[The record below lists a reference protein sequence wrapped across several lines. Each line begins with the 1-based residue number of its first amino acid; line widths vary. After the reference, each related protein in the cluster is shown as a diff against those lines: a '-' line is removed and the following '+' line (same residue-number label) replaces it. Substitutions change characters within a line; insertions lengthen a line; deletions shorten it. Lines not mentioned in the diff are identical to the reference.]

1 MDHGSPNSSRSS
13 SDHWNG
19 CHKTR
24 LWRRDMAALELSIF
38 IFWHPEVS
46 IKKKRKVFCDVY
58 LWNRF
63 QTHNFVLHGQ
73 FNMNELLCRWGE
85 TIICC
90 SHPKAKL
97 GNVRSTDTSDGIELT
112 MEALCLHWT
121 RTRPTST
128 GFRWFLHDI
137 FLFEQNVNEPRRFLR
152 GKWLQ
157 QKYEMYVQGN
167 YSQAEQKIC

>member
-1 MDHGSPNSSRSS
+1 MVPPTHPGHPVTIEMVVIKQGFGGETWPPWNCRSS
-13 SDHWNG
+13 FSGTLKCQFKKNAR
-19 CHKTR
+19 CFV
-24 LWRRDMAALELSIF
+24 MF
-38 IFWHPEVS
+38 IFGIDFRPIIS
-46 IKKKRKVFCDVY
+46 YCM
-58 LWNRF
+58 
-63 QTHNFVLHGQ
+63 GQ

-157 QKYEMYVQGN
+157 QQYEMYVQGN

>member
-63 QTHNFVLHGQ
+63 QTHNFVLHGPIQ
-73 FNMNELLCRWGE
+73 YEWIIVSLRRNDHLLFTSESKAWKCAFNGHIRWHRTHNGS
-85 TIICC
+85 IVPPLDANQAHFHRF
-90 SHPKAKL
+90 SLVPPWYFSLWAKC
-97 GNVRSTDTSDGIELT
+97 E
-112 MEALCLHWT
+112 WT
-121 RTRPTST
+121 TEVSKR
-128 GFRWFLHDI
+128 
-137 FLFEQNVNEPRRFLR
+137 
-152 GKWLQ
+152 
-157 QKYEMYVQGN
+157 EMTTTKVWDVC
-167 YSQAEQKIC
+167 AR